1 MVITKPAR
9 GEMHMLER
17 EDFVMFGFFTGLGEA
32 LVLI

>member
-17 EDFVMFGFFTGLGEA
+17 EDFATFGFSQGEA